1 MSEGGWPL
9 DQRSVESGPVI
20 ARFSQLTADRPTRIA
35 VLSDLHL
42 SEDEFGTSR
51 LLHRTRDRLNAVV
64 ESLNGQQLD
73 GVLFNG
79 DLVQNGTVAEFDA
92 FDRIIENLEWPLYAV
107 PGNHDL
113 IERGETS
120 DTQLTLSEFER
131 RYTPSSLPYR
141 ERVGGVDLIGLS
153 SNASERGELTTS
165 YSGHVSKRS
174 LDWLKNTLRDV
185 DSPLVAVH
193 HTLDLVRDRYRTE
206 QKRLPIEN
214 GGCPEFENA
223 GAVADVMADAGE
235 QIIFS
240 GHLHVPTVVQTDALS
255 EFTLPPLGPYPCGYT
270 ILDIGAQGTTATFH
284 AVTNHELQAEALGYG
299 LENDRVLLAAARMSK
314 LPLGDE

>member
-1 MSEGGWPL
+1 MIEDG
-9 DQRSVESGPVI
+9 RSVESGPVI
-20 ARFSQLTADRPTRIA
+20 ARFSELTADRPTRIA
-35 VLSDLHL
+35 ILSDLHL
-42 SEDEFGTSR
+42 SEDEFGTAR
-51 LLHRTRDRLNAVV
+51 VLHRTRDRLNAVV
-64 ESLNGQQLD
+64 ESLNGQRLD

-92 FDRIIENLEWPLYAV
+92 FDRAVKTLECPLYAI

-113 IERGETS
+113 IERKETS
-120 DTQLTLSEFER
+120 GTQLTLSEFEH

-141 ERVGGVDLIGLS
+141 ERVGGIDLIGLS

-165 YSGHVSKRS
+165 YRGRVSERS
-174 LDWLKNTLRDV
+174 LDWLETTLGDV

-193 HTLDLVRDRYRTE
+193 HTLDLVRNRYLTE
-206 QKRLPIEN
+206 QKRLPLEN

-223 GAVADVMADAGE
+223 GAVADVLADAGE

-240 GHLHVPTVVQTDALS
+240 GHLHVPTLVQTDTLS

-270 ILDIGAQGTTATFH
+270 ILDIDADGTTATFH

-299 LENDRVLLAAARMSK
+299 LESDRVLLAATHMSK
-314 LPLGDE
+314 LLLGDK